1 MIHKHLL
8 ICKLPCISF
17 ALSGLLGP
25 TTGLSWIQAPLS
37 SVMSS
42 LMYLLFLFLFVAKYI
57 GNTNADFIHA
67 LG

>member
-17 ALSGLLGP
+17 ASLVCYGLQLASLGTKLLCLQLCLP
-25 TTGLSWIQAPLS
+25 
-37 SVMSS
+37 SVSV
-42 LMYLLFLFLFVAKYI
+42 FEILFVAKYI

-67 LG
+67 LS